1 MMDMNETVT
10 GLHHFFTTDQT
21 LSLAWRRE
29 QLERMKRMITAHRK
43 DIEWA
48 VYLDLGKPAAE
59 TALMEIKLVL
69 DEIKFV
75 KPRLERWS
83 GRHHVAMP
91 LLMQPAR
98 SWTIAEPK
106 GVVLVISPWN
116 YPLMLSL
123 EPMVD
128 AIAAGNCVCLKPSEL
143 SPNTSALLEKL
154 IDEYLDPRAF
164 AVVQGAVPE
173 TTELL
178 TQPFDHI
185 FYTGNGKVGSIIM
198 TAAAKHLTPV
208 TLELGGKSPVFVDAS
223 ANLDVAAGR
232 IAWGRFTNAGQT
244 CVAPDYVLTTPDLV
258 KPLAQ
263 KIATFTRKFFG
274 DNPAESASYGRIVNT
289 KQFDRLAK
297 LLPDGAKTFD
307 GGKTD
312 RERLYIAPTI
322 LTDVRADDP
331 VMKEEIFGPILPI
344 IAVRNAKEAV
354 TFINKRPK
362 PLALYVFTRSKA
374 TRQLFE
380 RHTSSGA
387 LGFNLPLG
395 HLLSSRLPFGG
406 AGASG
411 MGSYHGKTGFLEFSH
426 VKTVTSKPTFPDTLR
441 LTYPPY
447 PRFKNAKSTL
457 R

>member
-1 MMDMNETVT
+1 MNETVT

>member
-1 MMDMNETVT
+1 MMGMNETVT
-10 GLHHFFTTDQT
+10 GLHRFFGTGQT
-21 LSLAWRRE
+21 LPLAWRRE
-29 QLERMKRMITAHRK
+29 QLGRMKRMITAHRR
-43 DIEWA
+43 DIERA

-75 KPRLERWS
+75 EPRIGRWS
-83 GRHHVAMP
+83 RGHHMTMP

-98 SWTIAEPK
+98 SWTIAEPE

-123 EPMVD
+123 EPMAD

-154 IDEYLDPRAF
+154 IDKYLDPRAF

-178 TQPFDHI
+178 RQPFDHI
-185 FYTGNGKVGSIIM
+185 FYTGNGKVGSIVM

-263 KIATFTRKFFG
+263 KIAAFTRKFFG
-274 DNPAESASYGRIVNT
+274 DNPAKSASYGRIVNT
-289 KQFDRLAK
+289 KQFDRLVK
-297 LLPDGAKTFD
+297 LLPDGAKIFS

-312 RERLYIAPTI
+312 RERLYIAPTV
-322 LTDVRADDP
+322 LTNVRPDEP
-331 VMKEEIFGPILPI
+331 VMQEEIFGPILPI
-344 IAVRNAKEAV
+344 IAVRDAREAI

-362 PLALYVFTRSKA
+362 PLALYVFTHSKA

-380 RHTSSGA
+380 RLTSSGA

-406 AGASG
+406 VGASG

-441 LTYPPY
+441 LAYPPY
-447 PRFKNAKSTL
+447 KRIMK
-457 R
+457 

>member
-1 MMDMNETVT
+1 MTDTCEETVKQ
-10 GLHHFFTTDQT
+10 LHRSFDEGI
-21 LSLAWRRE
+21 SRPLAWRRE
-29 QLERMKRMITAHRK
+29 QLERMKRMITAHHK
-43 DIEWA
+43 DIERA

-69 DEIKFV
+69 DEIAFV
-75 KPRLERWS
+75 KPRLGRWS

-143 SPNTSALLEKL
+143 SPNTSALLQRL
-154 IDEYLDPRAF
+154 IGKYLDPRAF

-178 TQPFDHI
+178 KQPFNHI
-185 FYTGNGKVGSIIM
+185 FYTGNGKVGSIVM
-198 TAAAKHLTPV
+198 KAAAKQLTPV

-258 KPLAQ
+258 EPLAR
-263 KIATFTRKFFG
+263 KMAAFTRKFFG
-274 DNPAESASYGRIVNT
+274 DNPAESLSYARIVNT
-289 KQFDRLAK
+289 KQFDRLLN
-297 LLPDGAKTFD
+297 LLPAEGKAFS
-307 GGKTD
+307 GGETN

-322 LTDVRADDP
+322 LTNVDPHDP
-331 VMKEEIFGPILPI
+331 VMQEEIFGPILPI
-344 IAVRNAKEAV
+344 LPVQDAQEAV
-354 TFINKRPK
+354 TFINRRPK
-362 PLALYVFTRSKA
+362 PLALYVFSRSKA
-374 TRQLFE
+374 TRLLFE

-406 AGASG
+406 IGASG
-411 MGSYHGKTGFLEFSH
+411 MGSYHGKAGFLEFSH

-441 LTYPPY
+441 LAYPPY
-447 PRFKNAKSTL
+447 RKCQK
-457 R
+457 